1 MAQSPLE
8 SVTQAMAPDPALL
21 HRCERMAE
29 LLVQAGRVVP
39 ALVRDG
45 DGQLRARWWPLPA
58 AEDRPWLEA
67 MLPADDLNSQ
77 QQLAE
82 ALAAAVDRCVRQRLQ
97 AGAPTAPMPA
107 SGSRPSQ
114 RSGNLPDAWLAALAR
129 EDSLLPDAA
138 DAGAAANVSAEA
150 GAAAA
155 WGSS

>member
-1 MAQSPLE
+1 
-8 SVTQAMAPDPALL
+8 MAPDPALL

-67 MLPADDLNSQ
+67 MLPADDLASQ

-82 ALAAAVDRCVRQRLQ
+82 ALAAAV
-97 AGAPTAPMPA
+97 
-107 SGSRPSQ
+107 
-114 RSGNLPDAWLAALAR
+114 
-129 EDSLLPDAA
+129 
-138 DAGAAANVSAEA
+138 A

-155 WGSS
+155 LLDIGAVGDPALLPAGGSGFLPAAAQRPEPGPAAGVAGPQPGSARQQAGQDGPGGGRRRPEFDGAVSV